1 MKRKIVAYYSISIG
15 VAVILMWI
23 MILLK
28 QEIPEGK
35 IEMTFHLVSEFVMA
49 FLILISGFLLIHN
62 HRMGKP
68 LNVLGLGMVLY
79 SVLNAAGYYGEGDDP
94 AMMIMF
100 SLLFLFT
107 SIAIILNLKMN

>member
-23 MILLK
+23 MILLR

-35 IEMTFHLVSEFVMA
+35 IEMIFHLVSEFVMA
-49 FLILISGFLLIHN
+49 FLILISGFMLIYK
-62 HRMGKP
+62 HRMGKL
-68 LNVLGLGMVLY
+68 LNIAGLGMVLY
-79 SVLNAAGYYGEGDDP
+79 SVLNAAGYYGESDNA

-107 SIAIILNLKMN
+107 FIAVILNLKMN